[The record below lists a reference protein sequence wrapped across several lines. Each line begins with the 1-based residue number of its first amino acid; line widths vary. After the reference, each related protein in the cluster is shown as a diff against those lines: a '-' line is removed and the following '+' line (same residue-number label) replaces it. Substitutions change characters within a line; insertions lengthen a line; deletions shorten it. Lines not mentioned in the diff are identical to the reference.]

1 MTVRCVVVCHI
12 VLLASYKLYGNS
24 LNRPDGWQTRSSVL
38 MCVFLFTGMINK
50 LQLDDKGDMGF
61 IGDVAK
67 SIFSDRTT
75 NWGRITS
82 LVAFGAVVAKH
93 QKENGKKD
101 CVELVAREISS
112 YLLKEQRDWLIK
124 NNAWV
129 SCD

>member
-1 MTVRCVVVCHI
+1 
-12 VLLASYKLYGNS
+12 
-24 LNRPDGWQTRSSVL
+24 
-38 MCVFLFTGMINK
+38 MCPFLFTGMITK
-50 LQLDDKGDMGF
+50 LQLDNKGDDMAF

-67 SIFSDRTT
+67 NIFSDGTT

-101 CVELVAREISS
+101 CVDLVAREIYS